1 MGVNDELKNGRRVMF
16 DWFGISI
23 FCVGFALIYEGVAR
37 GVQKIN
43 DRTTKF
49 LIGTGVLI
57 FLVGAGLSYQSAQAL
72 EKLSATLTMPK
83 LLSRDRLELESV
95 AAPQRIKISAKLAR
109 EAFINGEEEVKIF
122 TEQGQWVPFNPSVND
137 YIARETHLKKDAEIK
152 ERKKNIGTN
161 AMAAEQEAKR
171 WLVGLLISVFT
182 GFLGGLYYRRQQH
195 EVA

>member
-1 MGVNDELKNGRRVMF
+1 MF
-16 DWFGISI
+16 DWFGIFI
-23 FCVGFALIYEGVAR
+23 YCVGFSLVYEGVAR

-83 LLSRDRLELESV
+83 LLSRDPLELQSV
-95 AAPQRIKISAKLAR
+95 AAPQRMQISVKLAR
-109 EAFINGEEEVKIF
+109 EAFINGDEGVKIF
-122 TEQGQWVPFNPSVND
+122 TEQGQWVPFNPDVSD
-137 YIARETHLKKDAEIK
+137 YIAREIHLKKDAEIK
-152 ERKKNIGTN
+152 ERQKDIGAN

-171 WLVGLLISVFT
+171 WLASLLISVFT
-182 GFLGGLYYRRQQH
+182 GFLGGLYYRR
-195 EVA
+195 